1 MPGQKKSLNVLDLLA
16 VTVELRGLI
25 GSILDKVYT
34 MGESLLL
41 RFRVG
46 SEKYFVIANSHRF
59 GLTSYVF
66 EHGAEGV
73 TQLRK
78 LIEGSRLR
86 GIELVNLDRV
96 VKLSFD
102 DGYLVVELL
111 EPWNAI
117 YVGNDGIIKWV
128 LRTYRGR
135 DRVVNVG
142 LEYRPPPQNFA
153 KPTEGI
159 DKVTAVLRGYDTIG
173 RALARGLGL
182 GGEVANEVC
191 ARASIDCSSP
201 VDSVD
206 VGHVLSIVNSLINTV
221 SSGALEPLIYYSG
234 GSPITVTPIRFISI
248 KCDEVRQFRSFNE
261 AVDEYFHEIEVKE
274 ESERRLAAVMGEI
287 ARLERS
293 IDELLVNIEN
303 FRKGSEELRLKAET
317 LLNWKYVVEELLNV
331 LRNYWYS
338 YKDEF
343 QELIR
348 GMEYQGIRVRGFDPR
363 NKIVN
368 LDIGGVSVSLPLNAD
383 VGDVINDLF
392 NRAKELERKAKS
404 AEEVMGRLKARIEEL
419 RLEGE
424 KLSASLREGTVRVV
438 YGVREWFERF
448 RWFVT
453 TGGKLVI
460 AGRDATQNEVIV
472 RNYMK
477 PWDVFLHADIP
488 GAAAVIIKLR
498 DPGDGV
504 SEEDLLEA
512 ARYAASYSRA
522 WVMGL
527 SVIDVFYVRG
537 EQVTKKA
544 PSGEYLGRGSFMI
557 YGTRGW
563 VRNVE
568 LRLGVGVRVDHVDN
582 TAIIRLLTAPPEAI
596 GRLVN
601 YYVVI
606 RPGGRDKNEAGK
618 AIYNEFKAR
627 LPGFAKVVSLDN
639 VIEALP
645 GPSIIEGV
653 FDGNPMPWDE
663 VRRRASW

>member
-1 MPGQKKSLNVLDLLA
+1 MNILDLLA
-16 VTVELRGLI
+16 VTIELRGLI
-25 GSILDKVYT
+25 GSILDKAYT
-34 MGESLLL
+34 MGGSLLL

-73 TQLRK
+73 AQLRK

-117 YVGNDGIIKWV
+117 YVDNNGIIKWV

-159 DKVTAVLRGYDTIG
+159 DKVTAVLRSYDTIG

-182 GGEVANEVC
+182 GGEVANEIC

-248 KCDEVRQFRSFNE
+248 KYDEVRRFRSFNE

-424 KLSASLREGTVRVV
+424 KLSASLRESTVRVV

-488 GAAAVIIKLR
+488 GAAAVVIKLR
-498 DPGDGV
+498 DPSDGV
-504 SEEDLLEA
+504 GEEDLLEA

-596 GRLVN
+596 DRLVN

-606 RPGGRDKNEAGK
+606 RPGGRDKNEVGK

-627 LPGFAKVVSLDN
+627 LPGFAKVVNLDN